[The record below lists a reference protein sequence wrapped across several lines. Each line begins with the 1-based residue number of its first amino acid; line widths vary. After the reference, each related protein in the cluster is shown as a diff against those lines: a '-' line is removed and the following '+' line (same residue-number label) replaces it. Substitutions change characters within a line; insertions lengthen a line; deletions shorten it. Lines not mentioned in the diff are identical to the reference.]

1 MAQAQQDSPW
11 LHIRVTDNDEGSK
24 VSVNLPLSL
33 VEIALEIAEAEIQ
46 RQSHVHFHD
55 SDVTVED
62 LRRMWNELRDAGDA
76 DFVTVDE
83 GDERIQISRQADK
96 VLIQMTELESGEQ
109 KGRIEVPVT
118 VVDALL
124 SGDGEALNLRGAL
137 DELIRTQQGEI
148 VMIDHDDAYVRILIE

>member
-1 MAQAQQDSPW
+1 MRKTAIGAAVLAAGFLAAGVAQAQQDSPW

-76 DFVTVDE
+76 DFVTVEE

-96 VLIQMTELESGEQ
+96 VLIQMTELEAALELQ
-109 KGRIEVPVT
+109 QLAGRLEGGRRPIE
-118 VVDALL
+118 
-124 SGDGEALNLRGAL
+124 RQ
-137 DELIRTQQGEI
+137 IR
-148 VMIDHDDAYVRILIE
+148 VLFL